1 MPGKDGFVLA
11 VEARRTRPELPFV
24 FITGYSRE
32 RDVAVGPVLRKPFT
46 IQQLADT
53 VAGALANG

>member
-11 VEARRTRPELPFV
+11 VEARRMRPQLPFV

-32 RDVAVGPVLRKPFT
+32 RDVAVGPVLRKPFP
-46 IQQLADT
+46 IQQLAQT
-53 VAGALANG
+53 VARSLAKG